1 MPTDSDTPLHLCLL
15 GDATSPHVQRWAREM
30 LARNYRVSVI
40 TARPAVIDG
49 VVVKELTPVR
59 RSVQWLLRVGEARRH
74 VAELAPDI
82 LHAHYITSY
91 GYLAAR
97 CVRHPLVMTAWGSDL
112 LVTPQANPWMRWLT
126 GWILRQADLIT
137 GDSGSLVT
145 AAQHFHP
152 RCPVHEIHWGVDRT
166 RFCPTPWD
174 QKPGVD
180 LLSLRAWEANYNIDT
195 IVDAVALLRTRLA
208 PLDIRLHL
216 LGGGSMEQALRNL
229 AGSAGVEDSV
239 VFHGR
244 LDDAGMAQVLSD
256 ARISISVPT
265 SDATSVA
272 MLESMASGLAVV
284 ATRLQANAHW
294 IDGQWLVPPRDP
306 HALADLLEKLITTDG
321 LAEQVGMQNASRI
334 ASDGDRS
341 VQMNRM
347 HALYQQ
353 LSKRALTR

>member
-40 TARPAVIDG
+40 TARPAAIDG
-49 VVVKELTPVR
+49 VEVKKLTPVR
-59 RSVQWLLRVGEARRH
+59 RSAQWLLRVGEARRH
-74 VAELAPDI
+74 VAALAPDI

-97 CVRHPLVMTAWGSDL
+97 CGRHPLVMTAWGTDL
-112 LVTPQANPWMRWLT
+112 LVTPKAHRWMRWLT

-137 GDSGSLVT
+137 GDSASLVT
-145 AAQHFHP
+145 AAQDFHP
-152 RCPVHEIHWGVDRT
+152 FCPVHEIHWGVEMA
-166 RFCPTPWD
+166 RFHPVAWA
-174 QKPGVD
+174 QKPGVH
-180 LLSLRAWEANYNIDT
+180 LVSLRAWDANYNIDT
-195 IVDAVALLRTRLA
+195 IVRAVALLRTRIA
-208 PLDIRLHL
+208 TLDLRLHL
-216 LGGGSMEQALRNL
+216 LGGGTMEQTLRDL
-229 AGSAGVEDSV
+229 ARSVGVMDIV
-239 VFHGR
+239 TFHGR
-244 LDDAGMAQVLSD
+244 LDDAGMARVLSD
-256 ARISISVPT
+256 AKISISVPT

-306 HALADLLEKLITTDG
+306 HALADILEQLITAEG

-341 VQMNRM
+341 VQMDRM

-353 LSKRALTR
+353 LMNRR